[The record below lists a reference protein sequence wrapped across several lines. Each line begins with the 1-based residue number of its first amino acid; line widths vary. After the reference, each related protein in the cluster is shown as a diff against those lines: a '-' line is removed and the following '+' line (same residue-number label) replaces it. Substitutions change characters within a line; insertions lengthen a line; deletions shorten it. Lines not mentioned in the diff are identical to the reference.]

1 MRVLS
6 WLSAS
11 GTPHDPR
18 PLRRLGPLLAA
29 LLAAMLAAVLVPSFA
44 RAQDADPAAGAP
56 LPVDVYLFH
65 GDGCPHC
72 TTAIDFL
79 REMRTEHPTLHVR
92 DYEVWYEEANQDI
105 LVAFATAYGR
115 PVQGVP
121 MIFLGDEAWIGF
133 GPSTERDLRLRIA
146 QYEAVAAPDP
156 LDRLSPEMRERA
168 LDAAGDIVPPPT
180 VVSPTE
186 APADAQGA
194 APLPQQERTLDLP
207 LVGTVDLERSS
218 LVMSTALIALVDG
231 VNPCS
236 LWVLALLL
244 GVVLGTGTTSRR
256 RVLIIGGTFLTITA
270 IVYAAFVAGVFEILA
285 YLSLLGWIR
294 IAVAILALAIAA
306 VNLKDYVAFGRG
318 FSLTIDDSAKP
329 GIYKGIRRIMQAE
342 GSWTLTLGA
351 TAALALGVT
360 LVELPCTIGLPV
372 VWGTLLADA
381 GVSRG
386 TFGGLL
392 GLYMA
397 IYLLD
402 ELVIFGAA
410 VITLKATK
418 LDESGGRIL
427 KLLGGAVMLALA
439 VAMLAWPEALS
450 SLSGTAL
457 VFGAALGGTALVL
470 VVHQIVHPASSPLP
484 TAATRD

>member
-1 MRVLS
+1 MRASLS
-6 WLSAS
+6 SLAS
-11 GTPHDPR
+11 GVLRGPR
-18 PLRRLGPLLAA
+18 PVRRLGPLLATI
-29 LLAAMLAAVLVPSFA
+29 LAAMLASVLIPGLA
-44 RAQDADPAAGAP
+44 RAQDADAAAEAP
-56 LPVDVYLFH
+56 LPVHLYIFH

-72 TTAIDFL
+72 ADALAFL
-79 REMRTEHPTLHVR
+79 DELGERHPTLRVH
-92 DYEVWYEEANQDI
+92 DFEVWYDEEN
-105 LVAFATAYGR
+105 LELLSELATAYGR
-115 PVQGVP
+115 TVQGVP
-121 MIFLGDEAWIGF
+121 VIFLGDEMWTGF
-133 GPSTERDLRLRIA
+133 GPSVERDLRLRVD
-146 QYEAVAAPDP
+146 QYERVRAPDP
-156 LDRLSPEMRERA
+156 MARIGRTAGGGLPGATD
-168 LDAAGDIVPPPT
+168 DAAPPAS
-180 VVSPTE
+180 V
-186 APADAQGA
+186 DGQGA
-194 APLPQQERTLDLP
+194 APLPRQERTLDLP
-207 LVGTVDLERSS
+207 LVGTVDLERTS
-218 LVMSTALIALVDG
+218 LLMSTALIALVDG

-256 RVLIIGGTFLTITA
+256 RVLIIGATFLAITA

-294 IAVAILALAIAA
+294 VAVAILALAIAA
-306 VNLKDYVAFGRG
+306 INLKDYVAFGRG
-318 FSLTIDDSAKP
+318 PSLTIDDSAKP
-329 GIYKGIRRIMQAE
+329 GIYKGIRAIMKAE

-392 GLYMA
+392 GLYMT

-410 VITLKATK
+410 VITLKATR

-439 VAMLAWPEALS
+439 LAMLAQPEALS
-450 SLSGTAL
+450 SLRGTAL
-457 VFGAALGGTALVL
+457 VFAAALGGTALVL
-470 VVHQIVHPASSPLP
+470 VTHRIVHPASSPWP
-484 TAATRD
+484 ASPERD